1 MSIKEQFDNVS
12 EKYDKQRRQFIPC
25 FDDYY
30 NLPLCIMEFKDET
43 PKILDI
49 GSGTG
54 LFSSIVLQKY
64 PNAEFTLIDLS
75 EKMLEVAKE
84 RFAGNRNFKYIV
96 ADYTKHNFEEKYD
109 IIISALSIH
118 HLSADDK
125 ESLYKNCYEILN
137 NNGIFVNVDQVLSP
151 SPEIESMFSSLWR
164 NFVENSGLS
173 QEEIQKGY
181 ERVSFDNPSTLAD
194 QLEWLN
200 KAGFKH
206 ADCLYKYYHFCV
218 LYAKK
223 EM

>member
-1 MSIKEQFDNVS
+1 MGIKEQFDYIS
-12 EKYDKQRRQFIPC
+12 EKYDKQRRQLIPC

-30 NLPLCIMEFKDET
+30 NLTLNVMDFKGEV

-75 EKMLEVAKE
+75 KKMLEVAKK
-84 RFAGNRNFKYIV
+84 RFDGSKNFKFIV
-96 ADYTKHNFEEKYD
+96 ADYTRYDFEEKFD

-118 HLSADDK
+118 HLSGDQK
-125 ESLYKNCYEILN
+125 ESLYKKCYDMLN

-151 SPEIESMFSSLWR
+151 SPEIESMFTGLWHK
-164 NFVENSGLS
+164 FVDNSGLS
-173 QEEIQKGY
+173 QEEIQKAY
-181 ERVSFDNPSTLAD
+181 ERTGFDNPSTLAD

-200 KAGFKH
+200 KAGFKQ

-223 EM
+223 